1 MVVSPVRRLLDP
13 LLALTISV
21 AVMVSALWLDP
32 PRQPPAI
39 RAAAVAVELRAAAVE
54 TALAGVAA
62 VAAAE
67 AEAADAAG
75 VEQPV
80 PASQGP
86 VDLIGGAATVAAAV
100 AGAALWYAAFPI
112 TLPASIVAGMYFATV
127 LYVLNPTKVDPIPDG
142 IRWGVTIFFEFPPA
156 AVKYAFDALQPVQ
169 PVSAAAVGG
178 DPRPA
183 DAAAPVPP
191 SSVPAQT
198 ATPESAAP
206 GASGPEPSGPERSL
220 RATRARAVL
229 QTGAAPD
236 SRPSGSRRPAS
247 ARAVAAPPPVAGGAS
262 GSKADSVPGTARRA
276 ARGAR

>member
-1 MVVSPVRRLLDP
+1 MVVSPASRVLDP
-13 LLALTISV
+13 LSALIVSV
-21 AVMVSALWLDP
+21 AVIVSALWLDP

-62 VAAAE
+62 VTAAE
-67 AEAADAAG
+67 AEAAG

-80 PASQGP
+80 SASQDP
-86 VDLIGGAATVAAAV
+86 VDLIGGAVTLAAAV

-127 LYVLNPTKVDPIPDG
+127 LYVLNPAKIDPIPDG
-142 IRWGVTIFFEFPPA
+142 IRWGVTVFFEFPPA
-156 AVKYAFDALQPVQ
+156 AVKYAIDSLQPVQ
-169 PVSAAAVGG
+169 PVSAAAAAVGG
-178 DPRPA
+178 PRP
-183 DAAAPVPP
+183 AAAPVPP
-191 SSVPAQT
+191 TSVPAQT

-220 RATRARAVL
+220 RATRARAAS
-229 QTGAAPD
+229 QTGTAPD
-236 SRPSGSRRPAS
+236 SRPSGPRRPAS
-247 ARAVAAPPPVAGGAS
+247 ARAVAAPPPAAGGAS
-262 GSKADSVPGTARRA
+262 GSKADSVPGTARHA

>member
-1 MVVSPVRRLLDP
+1 MVVSPVSRVLDP
-13 LLALTISV
+13 LSALIVSV
-21 AVMVSALWLDP
+21 AVIVSALWLDP

-62 VAAAE
+62 VTAAE
-67 AEAADAAG
+67 AEAAG

-80 PASQGP
+80 SASQDP
-86 VDLIGGAATVAAAV
+86 VDLIGGAVTLAAAV

-127 LYVLNPTKVDPIPDG
+127 LYVLNPAKIDPIPDG
-142 IRWGVTIFFEFPPA
+142 IRWGVTVFFEFPPA
-156 AVKYAFDALQPVQ
+156 AVKYAIDSLQPVQ
-169 PVSAAAVGG
+169 PVSAAAAAVGG
-178 DPRPA
+178 PRP
-183 DAAAPVPP
+183 AAAPVPP
-191 SSVPAQT
+191 TSVPAQT

-220 RATRARAVL
+220 RATRARAAS
-229 QTGAAPD
+229 QTGTAPD
-236 SRPSGSRRPAS
+236 SRPSGPRRPAS
-247 ARAVAAPPPVAGGAS
+247 ARAVAAPPPAAGGAS
-262 GSKADSVPGTARRA
+262 GSKADSVPGTARHA

>member
-1 MVVSPVRRLLDP
+1 MVVSPVSRVLDP
-13 LLALTISV
+13 LSALIVSV
-21 AVMVSALWLDP
+21 AVIVSALWLDP

-62 VAAAE
+62 VTAAE
-67 AEAADAAG
+67 AEAAG

-80 PASQGP
+80 SASQDP
-86 VDLIGGAATVAAAV
+86 VDLIGGAVTLAAAV

-127 LYVLNPTKVDPIPDG
+127 LYVLNPAKIDPIPDG
-142 IRWGVTIFFEFPPA
+142 IRWGVTVFFEFPPA
-156 AVKYAFDALQPVQ
+156 AVKYAIDSLQPVQPVQ
-169 PVSAAAVGG
+169 PVSAAAAAVGG
-178 DPRPA
+178 PRP
-183 DAAAPVPP
+183 AAAPVPP
-191 SSVPAQT
+191 TSVPAQT

-220 RATRARAVL
+220 RATRARAAS
-229 QTGAAPD
+229 QSGTAPD
-236 SRPSGSRRPAS
+236 SRPSGPRRPAS
-247 ARAVAAPPPVAGGAS
+247 ARAVAAPAPAAGGAS
-262 GSKADSVPGTARRA
+262 GSKADSVPGTARHA

>member
-1 MVVSPVRRLLDP
+1 MVVSPVSRVLDP
-13 LLALTISV
+13 LSALIVSV
-21 AVMVSALWLDP
+21 AVIVSALWLDP

-62 VAAAE
+62 VTAAE
-67 AEAADAAG
+67 AEAAG

-80 PASQGP
+80 SASQDP
-86 VDLIGGAATVAAAV
+86 VDLIGGAVTLAAAV

-127 LYVLNPTKVDPIPDG
+127 LYVLNPAKIDPIPDG
-142 IRWGVTIFFEFPPA
+142 IRWGVTVFFEFPPA
-156 AVKYAFDALQPVQ
+156 AVKYAIDSLQPVQ
-169 PVSAAAVGG
+169 PVSAAAAAVGG
-178 DPRPA
+178 PRP
-183 DAAAPVPP
+183 AAAPVPP
-191 SSVPAQT
+191 TSVPAQT

-220 RATRARAVL
+220 RATRARAAS
-229 QTGAAPD
+229 QSGTAPD
-236 SRPSGSRRPAS
+236 SRPSGPRRPAS
-247 ARAVAAPPPVAGGAS
+247 ARAVAAPPPAAGGAS
-262 GSKADSVPGTARRA
+262 GSKADSVPGTARHA